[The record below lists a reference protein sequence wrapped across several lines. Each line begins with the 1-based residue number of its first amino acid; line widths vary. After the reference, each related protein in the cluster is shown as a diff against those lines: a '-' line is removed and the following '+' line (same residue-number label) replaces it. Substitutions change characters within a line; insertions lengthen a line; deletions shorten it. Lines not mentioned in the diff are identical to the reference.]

1 MGDTL
6 RRAHLQKPKEPR
18 ERRGFVGFAL
28 TLSFIVVT
36 AETLIYP
43 SQNLVGPGVFSFS
56 VGSFNLRLVDLLVI
70 FVSAAAVLSRPSMPT
85 AARSFFWWLAASIA
99 YTGIAAYVGMSNGA
113 AAGIIFTQFRFLLY
127 LALLA
132 PLIRAVDG
140 GDVLRAGSTALK
152 WLAVPLLIA
161 GVMSFANTNPFAV
174 PGFPL
179 STLGAD
185 GGDIGSIVGLLSLCA
200 VGKRATEGKASWA
213 ALWLLYPLV
222 SNQRASILCTSLLGL
237 VLVLV
242 IWTSAGVFGS
252 KGRRTFPAPAAIT
265 IVGVVSLLSLFQIFA
280 GKNEIITRI
289 VDAVAGTFSGQGKA
303 ASADTRTQS
312 FAYAMDLIGEKPW
325 IGHGLGK
332 GVQFFDIF
340 YGRMVATDSA
350 HDFLADVLVRGGIV
364 GLVLATLLFLAAV
377 AGDRRWSVPRLV
389 WGSIL
394 ATLLT
399 KGLLEPAFDKYRLV
413 FLIALSLILAVA
425 SRTRPD
431 GAAVNAKK
439 KAAPRRRW

>member
-6 RRAHLQKPKEPR
+6 RRARLQKPKGPR
-18 ERRGFVGFAL
+18 ERRAFVCFAL
-28 TLSFIVVT
+28 TLSFIALT

-56 VGSFNLRLVDLLVI
+56 VGSFNLRLVDLLVV
-70 FVSAAAVLSRPSMPT
+70 FVGAAAVLTKPSLPT

-127 LALLA
+127 LVLLA

-161 GVMSFANTNPFAV
+161 GVMSFANTNPFTV

-179 STLGAD
+179 STFGAD
-185 GGDIGSIVGLLSLCA
+185 GGDIGSIVGMLALCS
-200 VGKRATEGKASWA
+200 VGKRAMEGKASWA
-213 ALWLLYPLV
+213 ALWLLYPLA

-237 VLVLV
+237 ILVLV
-242 IWTSAGVFGS
+242 IWISAGVFGT
-252 KGRRTFPAPAAIT
+252 KERRTFPLPAAIT
-265 IVGVVSLLSLFQIFA
+265 ICAAVALLCLFQLLT
-280 GKNEIITRI
+280 GKNEAIARV
-289 VDAVAGTFSGQGKA
+289 VDAVAGTFGGQGKA

-312 FAYAMDLIGEKPW
+312 FAYAVDLIGQNPW
-325 IGHGLGK
+325 IGHGMGK

-340 YGRMVATDSA
+340 TGRMVATDSA

-364 GLVLATLLFLAAV
+364 GLVLAGFLFLSAV
-377 AGDRRWSVPRLV
+377 AGDRVWSVPRLV

-394 ATLLT
+394 ATVLA

-413 FLIALSLILAVA
+413 FLIALSLVLVVA

-431 GAAVNAKK
+431 GAALNTRKK
-439 KAAPRRRW
+439 TAPRWR